1 MTLWPGRNKEREAA
15 RPWYDDGDIALTQM
29 EDGLWRTDDHR
40 YHWVENGVIHV
51 PEGAPG
57 VTTVLK
63 QLDKSGPFWAAASRI
78 VAEKAVMD
86 LDMLTTIKDRDG
98 VIPATEWLASSTRQ
112 KQKTAMDLGVRIHKL
127 AETDF
132 RGVDE
137 VFVAGIDPDAQPYMA
152 QYLAKFL
159 LKYNP
164 TFEHIEFM
172 VYSIV
177 GKYGGTGDVICM
189 IGGQRWLIDY
199 KTSDKPIGRGP
210 TQFPYSDVALQ
221 LAALA
226 RADFMGRPGSAER
239 IPIPHIDRYGVV
251 AITPDDCQLI
261 EYDVTDDE
269 FTAFLLLR
277 GIHEWVKTRKGKV
290 KR

>member
-1 MTLWPGRNKEREAA
+1 MTLWAEPSAPPES
-15 RPWYDDGDIALTQM
+15 IM

-57 VTTVLK
+57 ITTVLK

-78 VAEKAVMD
+78 VAEKAVMEFD
-86 LDMLTTIKDRDG
+86 TLATIRERDG
-98 VIPATEWLASSTRQ
+98 AIPATEWLASSTRQ
-112 KQKTAMDLGVRIHKL
+112 KQKTAMDLGVKVHKL
-127 AETDF
+127 IETGADSE
-132 RGVDE
+132 DWT
-137 VFVAGIDPDAQPYMA
+137 PDAQPYMA
-152 QYLAKFL
+152 RYMDWL
-159 LKYNP
+159 LKRNP
-164 TFEHIEFM
+164 HIEYIEFM
-172 VYSIV
+172 VYSES
-177 GKYGGTGDVICM
+177 GKYGGTGDAIAM

-221 LAALA
+221 LAALGY
-226 RADFMGRPGSAER
+226 ADFIGRPGSAVRE
-239 IPIPHIDRYGVV
+239 PIPHIDRYGVV

-269 FTAFLLLR
+269 YTAFLLLR
-277 GIHEWVKTRKGKV
+277 GIHEWVKTRKGQV

>member
-1 MTLWPGRNKEREAA
+1 MSIWAPE
-15 RPWYDDGDIALTQM
+15 PVSIM

-40 YHWVENGVIHV
+40 YHWVEGGVIHM

-78 VAEKAVMD
+78 VAEKAVLD
-86 LDMLTTIKDRDG
+86 LDTLTTIKDRDG

-112 KQKTAMDLGVRIHKL
+112 KQKTAMDLGVVIHRL
-127 AETDF
+127 TEY
-132 RGVDE
+132 
-137 VFVAGIDPDAQPYMA
+137 DAKNQPMDVPPEASSYMA
-152 QYLAKFL
+152 QYTSKFL
-159 LKYNP
+159 LKHAP
-164 TFEHIEFM
+164 SFEHIEFM
-172 VYSIV
+172 VYSTQ
-177 GKYGGTGDVICM
+177 GKYGGTGDAICM

-199 KTSDKPIGRGP
+199 KTSDKTIGRGP

-221 LAALA
+221 LAALGHA
-226 RADFMGRPGSAER
+226 EFIGVPGSAER
-239 IPIPHIDRYGVV
+239 IPIPHIDKYGVV

-261 EYDVTDDE
+261 EYNVTDDE

-277 GIHEWVKTRKGKV
+277 GIHEWVKTRKGVV